1 MSPEQRRRT
10 LKLTRQ
16 HFELIAKVVKTAEL
30 GTWQREQLAL
40 QFMVEMQKTN
50 NNFDKS
56 RFLKAC
62 GV

>member
-1 MSPEQRRRT
+1 M
-10 LKLTRQ
+10 KLTRQ

-30 GTWQREQLAL
+30 GTWHREQLAL
-40 QFMVEMQKTN
+40 QFLVEMQKTN
-50 NNFDKS
+50 ANFDKS

>member
-1 MSPEQRRRT
+1 M
-10 LKLTRQ
+10 KLPRQ
-16 HFELIAKVVKTAEL
+16 HFQLIANVVKAAEL

-50 NNFDKS
+50 ANFDKA

-62 GV
+62 GGSA

>member
-1 MSPEQRRRT
+1 